1 MRELAAA
8 LEAGD
13 VDAVAG
19 MLAEDVVFRSPAVHT
34 PYQGRQATLVI
45 LRAVSRVFEDF
56 RYTRTMAGGDD
67 HAFVFEAR
75 VGTLLVEGVD
85 LVHVGVDG
93 LVDDFRVL
101 VRPLRG
107 LEALVGAM
115 AEEIPRVMREQGLA
129 AES

>member
-1 MRELAAA
+1 MRELATA

-34 PYQGRQATLVI
+34 PYRGRQATLVI

-56 RYTRTMAGGDD
+56 RYTRRMSGGDD
-67 HAFVFEAR
+67 HALVFEAR

-85 LVHVGVDG
+85 LVHVGADG

-107 LEALVGAM
+107 LEALVAAM

-129 AES
+129 AGP